1 MQTRTRRLM
10 ILKNKATDS
19 RKIYCISNSII
30 SHLFCVVNILWKIY
44 SAKLQV
50 LRSKKEA
57 TNTNVREY
65 LDSKHLP
72 VVWMQEQLKQRG
84 YDVDLSHLCR
94 ILKGQRCSER
104 ALQIVEEAKAICA
117 KYESL

>member
-1 MQTRTRRLM
+1 M
-10 ILKNKATDS
+10 
-19 RKIYCISNSII
+19 
-30 SHLFCVVNILWKIY
+30 FCG
-44 SAKLQV
+44 QG
-50 LRSKKEA
+50 KEVE
-57 TNTNVREY
+57 NTNVREY

-94 ILKGQRCSER
+94 ILKGQRCSEQ
-104 ALQIVEEAKAICA
+104 ALRIVEEAKAICA